1 MKGKKVLCILCTV
14 ILVFGMTG
22 CGEKTDKQLMSYQV
36 FYINS
41 DGSGLTGKTYQLKD
55 AKQDLVSVIK
65 ELIIRLQTP
74 QDESLKSPIDEGIQ
88 VVDYQIKENQLSVYF
103 SAGYNNKSG
112 LDEILSRAAIVKTL
126 CQIQEIEYV
135 EFYVEDQ
142 PLMLSGNAVGL
153 MSQESFVDELNPQDQ
168 KQSKETV
175 LYFANKQGNRL
186 KKITTDITYNAV
198 EPIAR
203 LLVEQLIAGVSS
215 IQNIDETKL
224 QSAVPSKTTLNN
236 LTIRDNICYLDL
248 SRDFEQQDPNV
259 SSEVIVYSIVDTLCE
274 LPEVTKVQFS
284 VDGEQ
289 KEKYGDL
296 EGFNKPAGAEFGSFG
311 KLTFMTGGMKC

>member
-55 AKQDLVSVIK
+55 AKQDLMSVIK
-65 ELIIRLQTP
+65 ELINRLQTP
-74 QDESLKSPIDEGIQ
+74 QEESLKSPIDEGIQ

-186 KKITTDITYNAV
+186 KKITTDITYNAA

-203 LLVEQLIAGVSS
+203 LLVEQLITGVSS

-296 EGFNKPAGAEFGSFG
+296 EGFNKPLERN
-311 KLTFMTGGMKC
+311 LDLLEN

>member
-74 QDESLKSPIDEGIQ
+74 QEESLKSPIDEGIQ

-248 SRDFEQQDPNV
+248 SKDFEQQDPNV

-296 EGFNKPAGAEFGSFG
+296 EGFNKPLERN
-311 KLTFMTGGMKC
+311 LDLLEN

>member
-74 QDESLKSPIDEGIQ
+74 QEESLKSPIDEGIQ

-236 LTIRDNICYLDL
+236 LTIRDNICYLDF
-248 SRDFEQQDPNV
+248 SKDFEQQDSNV

-296 EGFNKPAGAEFGSFG
+296 EGFNKPLERN
-311 KLTFMTGGMKC
+311 LDLLEN

>member
-215 IQNIDETKL
+215 IQNINETKL

-296 EGFNKPAGAEFGSFG
+296 EGFNKPLERN
-311 KLTFMTGGMKC
+311 LDLLEN

>member
-74 QDESLKSPIDEGIQ
+74 QEESLKSPIDEGIQ

-203 LLVEQLIAGVSS
+203 LLVEQLITGVSS

-296 EGFNKPAGAEFGSFG
+296 EGFNKPLERN
-311 KLTFMTGGMKC
+311 LDLLEN

>member
-74 QDESLKSPIDEGIQ
+74 QEESLKSPIDEGI

-296 EGFNKPAGAEFGSFG
+296 EGFNKPLERN
-311 KLTFMTGGMKC
+311 LDLLEN

>member
-65 ELIIRLQTP
+65 ELINRLQTP
-74 QDESLKSPIDEGIQ
+74 QEESLKSPIDEGIQ

-186 KKITTDITYNAV
+186 KKITTDITYNAA

-224 QSAVPSKTTLNN
+224 QPAVPSKTTLNN

-248 SRDFEQQDPNV
+248 SRDFELQDPNV

-274 LPEVTKVQFS
+274 LPEVTKVQFT

-296 EGFNKPAGAEFGSFG
+296 EGFNKPLERN
-311 KLTFMTGGMKC
+311 LDLLEN

>member
-65 ELIIRLQTP
+65 ELINRLQTP
-74 QDESLKSPIDEGIQ
+74 QEESLKSPIDEGIQ

-168 KQSKETV
+168 KQSKENV

-186 KKITTDITYNAV
+186 KKITTDITYNAA

-203 LLVEQLIAGVSS
+203 LLVEQLITGVSS

-296 EGFNKPAGAEFGSFG
+296 EGFNKPLERN
-311 KLTFMTGGMKC
+311 LDLLEN

>member
-74 QDESLKSPIDEGIQ
+74 QEESLKSPIDEGIQ
-88 VVDYQIKENQLSVYF
+88 VVDFQIKENQLSVYF

-296 EGFNKPAGAEFGSFG
+296 EGFNKPLERN
-311 KLTFMTGGMKC
+311 LDLLEN

>member
-22 CGEKTDKQLMSYQV
+22 CGEKTDKKLMSYQV

-65 ELIIRLQTP
+65 ELINRLQTP
-74 QDESLKSPIDEGIQ
+74 QEESLKSPIDEGIQ

-186 KKITTDITYNAV
+186 KKITTDITYNAA

-215 IQNIDETKL
+215 IQDIDETKL
-224 QSAVPSKTTLNN
+224 LSAVPSKTTLNN

-296 EGFNKPAGAEFGSFG
+296 EGFNKPLERN
-311 KLTFMTGGMKC
+311 LDLLEN

>member
-65 ELIIRLQTP
+65 ELINRLQTP
-74 QDESLKSPIDEGIQ
+74 QEESLKSPIDEGIQ

-175 LYFANKQGNRL
+175 LYFSNKQGNRL
-186 KKITTDITYNAV
+186 KKITTDITYNAA

-203 LLVEQLIAGVSS
+203 LLVEQLITGVSS

-296 EGFNKPAGAEFGSFG
+296 EGFNKPLERN
-311 KLTFMTGGMKC
+311 LDLLEN

>member
-55 AKQDLVSVIK
+55 AKQDPVSVIK

-74 QDESLKSPIDEGIQ
+74 QEESLKSPIDEGIQ

-153 MSQESFVDELNPQDQ
+153 MSQDELNPQDQ

-296 EGFNKPAGAEFGSFG
+296 EGFNKPLERN
-311 KLTFMTGGMKC
+311 LDLLEN

>member
-22 CGEKTDKQLMSYQV
+22 CGEKTDKQLMSYQI

-74 QDESLKSPIDEGIQ
+74 QEESLKSPIDEGIQ

-186 KKITTDITYNAV
+186 KKITTDITYNAA

-203 LLVEQLIAGVSS
+203 LLVEQLITGVSS

-296 EGFNKPAGAEFGSFG
+296 EGFNKPLERN
-311 KLTFMTGGMKC
+311 LDLLEN

>member
-74 QDESLKSPIDEGIQ
+74 QEESLKSPIDEGIQ

-274 LPEVTKVQFS
+274 LPEVTKLQFS

-296 EGFNKPAGAEFGSFG
+296 EGFNKPLERN
-311 KLTFMTGGMKC
+311 LDLLEN

>member
-65 ELIIRLQTP
+65 ELINRLQTP
-74 QDESLKSPIDEGIQ
+74 QEESLKSPIDEGIQ

-186 KKITTDITYNAV
+186 KKITTDITYNAA

-296 EGFNKPAGAEFGSFG
+296 EGFNKPLERN
-311 KLTFMTGGMKC
+311 LDLLEN

>member
-74 QDESLKSPIDEGIQ
+74 QEESLKSPIDEGIQ

-296 EGFNKPAGAEFGSFG
+296 EGFNKPLER
-311 KLTFMTGGMKC
+311 KLDLLEN

>member
-22 CGEKTDKQLMSYQV
+22 CGEKTDKQLISYQV

-296 EGFNKPAGAEFGSFG
+296 EGFNKPLERN
-311 KLTFMTGGMKC
+311 LDLLEN

>member
-22 CGEKTDKQLMSYQV
+22 CGEKTDKKLMSYQV

-65 ELIIRLQTP
+65 ELINRLQTP
-74 QDESLKSPIDEGIQ
+74 QEESLKSPIDEGIQ

-175 LYFANKQGNRL
+175 LYFATKQGNRL
-186 KKITTDITYNAV
+186 KKITTDITYNAA

-215 IQNIDETKL
+215 IQDIDETKL

-296 EGFNKPAGAEFGSFG
+296 EGFNKPLERN
-311 KLTFMTGGMKC
+311 LDLLEN

>member
-22 CGEKTDKQLMSYQV
+22 CDEKTDKQLMSYQV

-74 QDESLKSPIDEGIQ
+74 QEESLKSPIDEGIQ

-186 KKITTDITYNAV
+186 KKITTDITYNAA

-203 LLVEQLIAGVSS
+203 LLVEQLITGVSS

-248 SRDFEQQDPNV
+248 SKDFEQQDPNV

-296 EGFNKPAGAEFGSFG
+296 EGFNKPLERN
-311 KLTFMTGGMKC
+311 LDLLEN

>member
-55 AKQDLVSVIK
+55 AKQDLLSVIK

-74 QDESLKSPIDEGIQ
+74 QEESLKSPIDEGIQ

-296 EGFNKPAGAEFGSFG
+296 EGFNKPLERN
-311 KLTFMTGGMKC
+311 LDLLEN

>member
-103 SAGYNNKSG
+103 YSGYNNKSG

-248 SRDFEQQDPNV
+248 SKDFEQQDPNV

-296 EGFNKPAGAEFGSFG
+296 EGFNKPLERN
-311 KLTFMTGGMKC
+311 LDLLEN

>member
-22 CGEKTDKQLMSYQV
+22 CGEKTDKKLMSYQV

-74 QDESLKSPIDEGIQ
+74 QEESLKSPIDEGIQ

-296 EGFNKPAGAEFGSFG
+296 EGFNKPLERN
-311 KLTFMTGGMKC
+311 LDLLEN

>member
-22 CGEKTDKQLMSYQV
+22 CGEKTDKQLLSYQV

-74 QDESLKSPIDEGIQ
+74 QEESLKSPIDEGIQ

-215 IQNIDETKL
+215 IQNIDETKF

-296 EGFNKPAGAEFGSFG
+296 EGFNKPLERN
-311 KLTFMTGGMKC
+311 LDLLEN

>member
-41 DGSGLTGKTYQLKD
+41 DGSGLTGKTNQLKD

-65 ELIIRLQTP
+65 ELINRLQTP
-74 QDESLKSPIDEGIQ
+74 QEESLKSPIDEGIQ

-186 KKITTDITYNAV
+186 KKITTDITYNAA

-203 LLVEQLIAGVSS
+203 LLVEQLITGVSS

-296 EGFNKPAGAEFGSFG
+296 EGFNKPLERN
-311 KLTFMTGGMKC
+311 LDLLEN

>member
-74 QDESLKSPIDEGIQ
+74 QEESLKSPIDEGIQ

-112 LDEILSRAAIVKTL
+112 LDEILSRAANVKTL

-248 SRDFEQQDPNV
+248 SKDFEQQDPNV

-296 EGFNKPAGAEFGSFG
+296 EGFNKPLERN
-311 KLTFMTGGMKC
+311 LDLLEN

>member
-41 DGSGLTGKTYQLKD
+41 DGSGLTGKTYQSKD

-74 QDESLKSPIDEGIQ
+74 QEESLKSPIDEGIQ

-296 EGFNKPAGAEFGSFG
+296 EGFNKPLERN
-311 KLTFMTGGMKC
+311 LDLLEN

>member
-41 DGSGLTGKTYQLKD
+41 DGRGLTGKTYQLKD

-65 ELIIRLQTP
+65 ELINRLQTP
-74 QDESLKSPIDEGIQ
+74 QEESLKSPIDEGIQ

-186 KKITTDITYNAV
+186 KKITTDITYNAA

-203 LLVEQLIAGVSS
+203 LLVEQLITGVSS

-296 EGFNKPAGAEFGSFG
+296 EGFNKPLERN
-311 KLTFMTGGMKC
+311 LDLLEN

>member
-74 QDESLKSPIDEGIQ
+74 QEESLKSPIDEGIQ

-198 EPIAR
+198 GPIAR

-296 EGFNKPAGAEFGSFG
+296 EGFNKPLERN
-311 KLTFMTGGMKC
+311 LDLLEN

>member
-74 QDESLKSPIDEGIQ
+74 QEESLKSPIDEGIQ

-296 EGFNKPAGAEFGSFG
+296 EGFNKPLERN
-311 KLTFMTGGMKC
+311 LDLLED

>member
-74 QDESLKSPIDEGIQ
+74 QEESLKSPIDEGIQ

-215 IQNIDETKL
+215 IQNIDETNL

-296 EGFNKPAGAEFGSFG
+296 EGFNKPLERN
-311 KLTFMTGGMKC
+311 LDLLEN

>member
-74 QDESLKSPIDEGIQ
+74 QEESLKSPIDEGIQ

-203 LLVEQLIAGVSS
+203 LLVVQLIAGVSS

-296 EGFNKPAGAEFGSFG
+296 EGFNKPLERN
-311 KLTFMTGGMKC
+311 LDLLEN

>member
-74 QDESLKSPIDEGIQ
+74 QEESLKSPIDEGIQ

-296 EGFNKPAGAEFGSFG
+296 ESFNKPLERN
-311 KLTFMTGGMKC
+311 LDLLEN

>member
-74 QDESLKSPIDEGIQ
+74 QEESLKSPIDEGIQ

-236 LTIRDNICYLDL
+236 LTIRDNVCYLDL

-296 EGFNKPAGAEFGSFG
+296 EGFNKPLERN
-311 KLTFMTGGMKC
+311 LDLLEN

>member
-22 CGEKTDKQLMSYQV
+22 CGEKTDKQLMSYQF

-74 QDESLKSPIDEGIQ
+74 QEESLKSPIDEGIQ

-296 EGFNKPAGAEFGSFG
+296 EGFNKPLERN
-311 KLTFMTGGMKC
+311 LDLLEN

>member
-74 QDESLKSPIDEGIQ
+74 QEESLKSPIDEGIQ

-296 EGFNKPAGAEFGSFG
+296 EGFNKPLERNVD
-311 KLTFMTGGMKC
+311 LLEN

>member
-22 CGEKTDKQLMSYQV
+22 CGEQTDKQLMSYQV

-74 QDESLKSPIDEGIQ
+74 QEESLKSPIDEGIQ

-296 EGFNKPAGAEFGSFG
+296 EGFNKPLERN
-311 KLTFMTGGMKC
+311 LDLLEN

>member
-74 QDESLKSPIDEGIQ
+74 QEESLKSPIDEGIQ

-186 KKITTDITYNAV
+186 KKITTDITYNAA

-215 IQNIDETKL
+215 MQNIDETKL

-296 EGFNKPAGAEFGSFG
+296 EGFNKPLERN
-311 KLTFMTGGMKC
+311 LDLLEN

>member
-55 AKQDLVSVIK
+55 ARQDLVSVIK

-74 QDESLKSPIDEGIQ
+74 QEESLKSPIDEGIQ

-296 EGFNKPAGAEFGSFG
+296 EGFNKPLERN
-311 KLTFMTGGMKC
+311 LDLLEN